1 MGPRVL
7 PPPLLLLLLPAIL
20 LPALLCGAQGTTPR
34 SSHPAYATLLPSPAV
49 TNGSQPGAP
58 HNGTHPRSPAAPG
71 SPLLRS
77 FYVLTGLSGLVALYF
92 LIRAF
97 RCVRRPPPPPWRG
110 QSTRASRLTC
120 WGARAPPPERA
131 SLSRERGGRDH
142 AVT

>member
-7 PPPLLLLLLPAIL
+7 PLPPPPLLLLLLPAIL
-20 LPALLCGAQGTTPR
+20 LPALLCGAQETTPR
-34 SSHPAYATLLPSPAV
+34 SSRPVHATLSPSPAV

-58 HNGTHPRSPAAPG
+58 HNGTHPRAPAAPG

-97 RCVRRPPPPPWRG
+97 RLKKPQRRRYG
-110 QSTRASRLTC
+110 LLANTEESA
-120 WGARAPPPERA
+120 EMA
-131 SLSRERGGRDH
+131 SLDSDEETVFESRNL
-142 AVT
+142 T